1 MQKTLLPALLAVAVV
16 LLGPFSMAYAFWPLT
31 ASAHQVGRSKLALR
45 ASGGQ
50 KGGTVYVC
58 TGPSCRSDGAEG
70 CLQLLRNAAPEG
82 VQVKETGCLGP
93 CSSGPNVLATP
104 RPANDPLGG
113 KGREARNVGGVQQPA
128 GVCFTGIKAEE
139 DVALLSAWGFQAD
152 ASSNPLSALRF
163 LVRSTGADQVP
174 WPILLYVGFNLD
186 CDLYRR
192 LLARLLELWRQ
203 LEEPVLQPMLA
214 TIGLDKL
221 SEMPFEVLVR
231 VPLRG
236 VSVPLSEG

>member
-1 MQKTLLPALLAVAVV
+1 MRKTLLPALLAVAVV
-16 LLGPFSMAYAFWPLT
+16 LLGPVSMVYAFWPLA

-45 ASGGQ
+45 ASGDQ

-58 TGPSCRSDGAEG
+58 TGPSCRNDGAEG
-70 CLQLLRNAAPEG
+70 CLQLLRSAAPEG

-139 DVALLSAWGFQAD
+139 DVALLSEWGFQAD
-152 ASSNPLSALRF
+152 ASSNPLSALRL

-174 WPILLYVGFNLD
+174 WPILLYAACPNLWP
-186 CDLYRR
+186 
-192 LLARLLELWRQ
+192 LLGLRQRPQFVLSTGMLELRSGSTWS
-203 LEEPVLQPMLA
+203 
-214 TIGLDKL
+214 GC
-221 SEMPFEVLVR
+221 
-231 VPLRG
+231 PLT
-236 VSVPLSEG
+236 